1 MTSFKFDSASWDN
14 MYETKNDKWD
24 IGINTPAFIESEKSI
39 KRHSKILVPGCGRGY
54 DAIYL
59 ASKNHSVSALD
70 FSKSA
75 TSHISKALI
84 NDSININIY
93 NQDFFTFDD
102 RTNNNYDYI
111 FEYTFFCAI
120 EPTRRLEY
128 VEKCYNLLQSK
139 GKIIGIF
146 LPISINNID
155 DSPPFKVTVD
165 EICLL
170 FSDLFKINI
179 LTKNI
184 NSIPQRRGNE
194 FYVEMSKR

>member
-1 MTSFKFDSASWDN
+1 MASFKFDSVAWDN
-14 MYETKNDKWD
+14 MYETNNDKWD
-24 IGINTPAFIESEKSI
+24 IGITNPAFIESEKLI
-39 KRHSKILVPGCGRGY
+39 KRHSKILVPGCGRGH

-59 ASKNHSVSALD
+59 ASKNHSVTALD
-70 FSKSA
+70 FSKCA

-93 NQDFFTFDD
+93 NQDFFTFDN
-102 RTNNNYDYI
+102 RSNINYDYI

-128 VEKCYNLLQSK
+128 VKKCYNLLQPK
-139 GKIIGIF
+139 GKMIAVF
-146 LPISINNID
+146 LPIVINETD
-155 DSPPFKVTVD
+155 DSPPFKVTPD
-165 EICLL
+165 EIRLL

-184 NSIPQRRGNE
+184 NSIPQRKGNE